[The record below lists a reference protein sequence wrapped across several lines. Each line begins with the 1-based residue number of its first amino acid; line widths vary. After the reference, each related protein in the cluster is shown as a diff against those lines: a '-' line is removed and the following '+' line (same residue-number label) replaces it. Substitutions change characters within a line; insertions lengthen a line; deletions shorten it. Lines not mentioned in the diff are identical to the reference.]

1 MEYLPTFR
9 AISRP
14 HQLNAPRPT
23 KSLLML
29 AERVRRSPPA
39 LHDAQPARAGRL
51 VERSDCNLL
60 DVCEEVKAVYP
71 DQVITT
77 EFSAD
82 LRTQCDVARMEQATG
97 QAAKQRRQHGDAAA
111 RSRSPGE

>member
-1 MEYLPTFR
+1 MEYLPGDT
-9 AISRP
+9 SPSLVERP
-14 HQLNAPRPT
+14 ETEQVASDASGTRP
-23 KSLLML
+23 
-29 AERVRRSPPA
+29 AQP
-39 LHDAQPARAGRL
+39 QPARAGRR